1 MLPSPKIR
9 LLWSFF
15 LGIAHKPGLEEN
27 EKPLPSHSV
36 STRLGPEIFGETWW
50 VWFFS
55 LKGRGCCFF
64 SLRFSIHSGLN
75 VGIIHRKMTNISI
88 FDYLIEWISCYQD
101 LWRGGTYDFGT
112 KSRLDH
118 LVTSAG
124 FLPGFQ
130 EISISAELGPRGIFA
145 ADWIDRQNLAN
156 TSWKNL
162 NLLSEV
168 MNAMCFNHPIWCVLL
183 SMV

>member
-1 MLPSPKIR
+1 M
-9 LLWSFF
+9 
-15 LGIAHKPGLEEN
+15 
-27 EKPLPSHSV
+27 
-36 STRLGPEIFGETWW
+36 
-50 VWFFS
+50 
-55 LKGRGCCFF
+55 
-64 SLRFSIHSGLN
+64 
-75 VGIIHRKMTNISI
+75 
-88 FDYLIEWISCYQD
+88 
-101 LWRGGTYDFGT
+101 
-112 KSRLDH
+112 
-118 LVTSAG
+118 TSAG